1 MGYVGIVDSVI
12 RFSNDTLNLLQTFW
26 VISVWG
32 MFVIKV
38 IRKGRRS
45 DKRERQEEKD
55 ETISNFLHVNE
66 FSFLSVCFYLYD
78 LRSEM
83 ENLLSQL

>member
-1 MGYVGIVDSVI
+1 
-12 RFSNDTLNLLQTFW
+12 
-26 VISVWG
+26 

-66 FSFLSVCFYLYD
+66 FSFLSVCFYLYG

-83 ENLLSQL
+83 ENLLSQLWLHYIKNIYICQQFL